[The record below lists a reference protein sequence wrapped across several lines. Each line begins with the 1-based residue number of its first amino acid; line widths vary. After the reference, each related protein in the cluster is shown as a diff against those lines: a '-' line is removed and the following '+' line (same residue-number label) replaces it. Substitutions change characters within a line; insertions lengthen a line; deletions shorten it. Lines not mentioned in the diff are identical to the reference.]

1 MDAAPLV
8 AWLLASLRV
17 LPSALLV
24 PVGGVGA
31 WSLPLRVVMALALA
45 AGAFASPAPIDGA
58 PWPLLCARELAAGGV
73 LALVFA
79 TPMLALDHAAAL
91 LSASD
96 ARAEPAG
103 RLVRWAGAAAFLA
116 ARGHHGALRVLA
128 SSWELVPP
136 GAPRRDGAW
145 VDACVRATGDAL
157 AGGLVIASA
166 GLVALAVVE
175 LSTALVSRLA
185 SPFSRDASAP
195 LRGLAVV
202 AAVAVSLRVC
212 VEVVIELAGRAM
224 SLARAL

>member
-1 MDAAPLV
+1 M
-8 AWLLASLRV
+8 
-17 LPSALLV
+17 
-24 PVGGVGA
+24 
-31 WSLPLRVVMALALA
+31 
-45 AGAFASPAPIDGA
+45 
-58 PWPLLCARELAAGGV
+58 RE
-73 LALVFA
+73 
-79 TPMLALDHAAAL
+79 
-91 LSASD
+91 
-96 ARAEPAG
+96 
-103 RLVRWAGAAAFLA
+103 
-116 ARGHHGALRVLA
+116 GALRVLA

-136 GAPRRDGAW
+136 GALRRDGAW
-145 VDACVRATGDAL
+145 VDACVRATGDGL

-224 SLARAL
+224 SVTRAL